1 MNQSCSC
8 RQTELIGTMRLLW
21 SQHVYWTRFFIIS
34 TAENLSDIEEV
45 TERLLENPKDFAMAL
60 KPYYGVKT
68 TQQFQTLLTEHLKIG
83 GDLVVAAK
91 KADTVKENELR
102 RQWYE
107 NADEIAAFLACVNPF
122 WCENKWRTMLYSHLE
137 MTEKEVGL
145 RLSKEYR
152 KDIAMFGQIETE
164 AMKMA
169 DEMSAGIIR
178 QFLCK

>member
-1 MNQSCSC
+1 MSGKARNYTDEFKLQIVS
-8 RQTELIGTMRLLW
+8 LIKSGKSSSMIAKEYGIAK
-21 SQHVYWTRFFIIS
+21 SS
-34 TAENLSDIEEV
+34 V
-45 TERLLENPKDFAMAL
+45 TKWVRDFNKSGSFKAKDNRT
-60 KPYYGVKT
+60 P
-68 TQQFQTLLTEHLKIG
+68 E
-83 GDLVVAAK
+83 
-91 KADTVKENELR
+91 ENELR

-107 NADEIAAFLACVNPF
+107 NADEIAAFFACVNPC

-137 MTEKEVGL
+137 MTEKEAGL
-145 RLSKEYR
+145 RLNKEYR

>member
-1 MNQSCSC
+1 MSGKVRNYTDEFKLQIVS
-8 RQTELIGTMRLLW
+8 LIKSGKSSSMIAKEYGIAK
-21 SQHVYWTRFFIIS
+21 SS
-34 TAENLSDIEEV
+34 V
-45 TERLLENPKDFAMAL
+45 TKWVRDFNKSGSFKAKDNRT
-60 KPYYGVKT
+60 P
-68 TQQFQTLLTEHLKIG
+68 E
-83 GDLVVAAK
+83 
-91 KADTVKENELR
+91 ENELR

-107 NADEIAAFLACVNPF
+107 NADEIAAFFACVNPF

-137 MTEKEVGL
+137 MTEKEAGL
-145 RLSKEYR
+145 RLNKEYR